1 MTKETLSPRVNEIWS
16 EPKTDDE
23 DEDEINDIVYIF
35 DDITLSPDIDQL
47 DRYQWRL
54 SLVK

>member
-23 DEDEINDIVYIF
+23 DEGEINDIVYIF